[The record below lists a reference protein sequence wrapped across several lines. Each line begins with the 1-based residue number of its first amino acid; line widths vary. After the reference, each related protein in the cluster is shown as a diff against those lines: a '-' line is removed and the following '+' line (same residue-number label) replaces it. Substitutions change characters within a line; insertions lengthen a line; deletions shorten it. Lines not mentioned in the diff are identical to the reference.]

1 MNRFFDIDGD
11 VSTELAPWKLQQQ
24 GQRVKTALFLLQVP
38 VRFRSDIAGG
48 VIVVPQNYLSDLAS
62 IPQFAWSIFMACD
75 DPRIELG
82 GWVHDLLYQN
92 HGVVTLESGAQTKLS
107 RKDADTILTRE
118 AMPDLFGDRVS
129 MRRGLSSL
137 APVRQKLAGRFVLG
151 TLHLIFFA
159 AFAPGCLGGLH
170 RLKILLAKPRWF
182 SDAMARYVHW
192 NLHRHRHAVQKRSSG

>member
-11 VSTELAPWKLQQQ
+11 VSTQLAPWKLQQQ
-24 GQRVKTALFLLQVP
+24 NQPLKTALFLLQVP

-62 IPQFAWSIFMACD
+62 IPQFAWSIFMATD

-92 HGVVTLESGAQTKLS
+92 HGAVTLEDGSRTKLS

-118 AMPDLFGDRVS
+118 AMPDLLATGFQCGAVYQALRRFGESWPGDS
-129 MRRGLSSL
+129 FWE
-137 APVRQKLAGRFVLG
+137 RF
-151 TLHLIFFA
+151 
-159 AFAPGCLGGLH
+159 
-170 RLKILLAKPRWF
+170 
-182 SDAMARYVHW
+182 S
-192 NLHRHRHAVQKRSSG
+192 